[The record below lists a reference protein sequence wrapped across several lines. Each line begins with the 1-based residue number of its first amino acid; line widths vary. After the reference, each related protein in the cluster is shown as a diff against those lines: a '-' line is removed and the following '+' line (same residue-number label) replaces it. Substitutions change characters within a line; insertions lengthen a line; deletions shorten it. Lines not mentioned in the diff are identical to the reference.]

1 MVGAQ
6 ATPIP
11 VGNQTLRG
19 RAFVYALPI
28 QSPAVAAQPL
38 NLQGQELIPAEGQA
52 NRFDRFGSAVAISPE
67 TNKILVGAYNDATR
81 GLHRFPDT
89 LDQIQFEEGATVPA
103 ERENTHFGNGAVHYF
118 AIEDD
123 NGPENN
129 AVPAFTHAQKLL
141 PNNPIP
147 GENFGYSV
155 ALRGNMAVV
164 GAPAYGLRQYG
175 RSVGDE
181 DIPEQFQLERL
192 NGSAYVFVYEN
203 EQWRQIARLSIN
215 PLRNGGADMFGASVA
230 ITDDHVFIGAPHAPN
245 EAGQESGYVY
255 VYKRS
260 DFSRPDYYCYDEGS
274 RCAPVSFVINP

>member
-1 MVGAQ
+1 MNESYLVVGAQ

-11 VGNQTLRG
+11 EGNQTLRG
-19 RAFVYALPI
+19 RAFVYDLPI

-81 GLHRFPDT
+81 GLHRFPDALEQT
-89 LDQIQFEEGATVPA
+89 AFADAANQEEI
-103 ERENTHFGNGAVHYF
+103 HFGNGAVHYF
-118 AIEDD
+118 TTDGDMFA
-123 NGPENN
+123 
-129 AVPAFTHAQKLL
+129 HRQKIL
-141 PNNPIP
+141 PDNPIP

-175 RSVGDE
+175 RSVGGE

-192 NGSAYVFVYEN
+192 NGSAYVFMYEN

-245 EAGQESGYVY
+245 EAGQESGYVF

-260 DFSRPDYYCYDEGS
+260 DFLRQEYYCYDEGS
-274 RCAPVSFVINP
+274 RCALLSFSINP